1 MIDSNGKPG
10 TGGNANGVETELGA
24 VYVITVVLTVVGVV
38 LDVVTGVEDVVLTLL
53 TLLVLDVAL
62 EVVVTT
68 DVLVTTLVDVVEAA
82 VVPPP
87 PPPPVAPG
95 GSRCNINASEVDAA
109 PVTVVPTARPL
120 VLDLKKRDWNDP
132 PFPDAGVIAGV
143 KDISV
148 QLVPS

>member
-10 TGGNANGVETELGA
+10 TGGNANGVETELKA
-24 VYVITVVLTVVGVV
+24 VNVTTVVLTVVGVV
-38 LDVVTGVEDVVLTLL
+38 LDVVTGVEDVTLL

-87 PPPPVAPG
+87 PPPPVVPG
-95 GSRCNINASEVDAA
+95 GSRCKIKASVFGFPDTG
-109 PVTVVPTARPL
+109 PPTAKPF
-120 VLDLKKRDWNDP
+120 VLDLKYKAVK
-132 PFPDAGVIAGV
+132 PFRA
-143 KDISV
+143 
-148 QLVPS
+148 

>member
-87 PPPPVAPG
+87 PPPVAPG
-95 GSRCNINASEVDAA
+95 GSRCKIKASVFVFPDTS
-109 PVTVVPTARPL
+109 PPTAKPF
-120 VLDLKKRDWNDP
+120 VLDLKYKP
-132 PFPDAGVIAGV
+132 VKPFGE
-143 KDISV
+143 
-148 QLVPS
+148 